1 MMRCCCHDAYY
12 CDKVCQRAQWR
23 AHKPVHQDIIDRKL
37 LKLPLVTDDEELKS
51 KLYDDCAVCTA
62 PLPSD
67 HDLSSWRSCCGNN
80 ICRKCDGA
88 NMASSGSDRCVFCRE
103 PGAKT
108 RELTVVR
115 LRKLIEKNP
124 EHAQALSLMGDH
136 YRIGDGVN
144 ADPVEA
150 RRLYMQASTLGNGPA
165 SSNLAAMYD
174 DGSCGVKVDL
184 TESRRYFELSIA
196 QGEIVAIHNF
206 AIILTKRGE
215 HTEAKAKFFEAAA
228 RGYEGSIRSLRIMEM
243 QKTGVNKVEIQAAA
257 RLCQR
262 VKGL

>member
-1 MMRCCCHDAYY
+1 
-12 CDKVCQRAQWR
+12 
-23 AHKPVHQDIIDRKL
+23 
-37 LKLPLVTDDEELKS
+37 
-51 KLYDDCAVCTA
+51 
-62 PLPSD
+62 
-67 HDLSSWRSCCGNN
+67 
-80 ICRKCDGA
+80 
-88 NMASSGSDRCVFCRE
+88 
-103 PGAKT
+103 
-108 RELTVVR
+108 
-115 LRKLIEKNP
+115 
-124 EHAQALSLMGDH
+124 
-136 YRIGDGVN
+136 
-144 ADPVEA
+144 
-150 RRLYMQASTLGNGPA
+150 MQASTLGNGPA